1 MPSRLNYIIEYL
13 SDLDENTKV
22 SVRKEI
28 NNVIENTDTLVT
40 TAHNIEILNV
50 LCSSFGYEQDILL
63 IRGENSLEGFMPL
76 IIIGNKIVSIP
87 HFSYGGYIGKRKITP
102 FLSSAL
108 IKSLRQKYGNNFLIR
123 DFKQL
128 TEYSYNEKISCF
140 LELEQDAEVQFS
152 KFSSKLRSQIRKAKK
167 NGLTVTTSNIDEFF
181 PIYVSNMHRLGSPHL
196 PRYFFKEIIK
206 NYNSGCVEVFVV
218 KNNTIAIG
226 SSIVLTFEDFSEVTW
241 AATYKE
247 FNHLAPN
254 MLLYWEMIKYS
265 INNNMKIFSFG
276 RASIGSNSWRF
287 KKQWGPKE
295 VQLIWNYSSP
305 KRFRIESLKFLTIIW
320 SYCPKYIIKILG
332 PMITKYIY

>member
-13 SDLDENTKV
+13 SDLDENTKA
-22 SVRKEI
+22 SVKKEI

-63 IRGENSLEGFMPL
+63 IHGENSLEGFMPL
-76 IIIGNKIVSIP
+76 TIIGNKIVSIP

-102 FLSSAL
+102 FLSSEI

-128 TEYSYNEKISCF
+128 TEYSYNEKITCF

-181 PIYVSNMHRLGSPHL
+181 PIYINNMHRLGSPHL
-196 PRYFFKEIIK
+196 PRSFFNELISHYK
-206 NYNSGCVEVFVV
+206 NGRVEVFVV
-218 KNNTIAIG
+218 KKNSIAIG
-226 SSIVLTFEDFSEVTW
+226 SSIVVSFKDFSEVTW

-254 MLLYWEMIKYS
+254 MLLYWKMIKFS
-265 INNNMKIFSFG
+265 INNNMRIFSFG
-276 RASIGSNSWRF
+276 RASRESNSWRF
-287 KKQWGPKE
+287 KKQWGPRE
-295 VQLIWNYSSP
+295 VQLIWNYGRP
-305 KRFRIESLKFLTIIW
+305 KRFRLENFSFLTIIW
-320 SYCPKYIIKILG
+320 RYCPKIFIKKVG
-332 PMITKYIY
+332 PIATKYIY